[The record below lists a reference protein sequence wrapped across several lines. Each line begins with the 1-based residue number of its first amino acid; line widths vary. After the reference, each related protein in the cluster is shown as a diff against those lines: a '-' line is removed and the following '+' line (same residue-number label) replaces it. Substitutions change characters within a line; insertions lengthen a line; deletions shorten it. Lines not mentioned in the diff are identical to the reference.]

1 MADMT
6 QQELTSDALRQV
18 RDIFSEMDEDAERME
33 VDQTTQGK
41 RGHTSPTKGSLKAP
55 RLAGKGRGQGQ
66 ETETTEQE
74 PAANPA
80 SQPSNQNPRTWTRE
94 QRQQRHDE
102 QWKQWEAD
110 SQWYQNQEMKRLQK
124 ELEVL
129 KEQMRL
135 LARIALRHEDE
146 LSQRRTESDFLITF
160 EPLLTPSEGS
170 QSNMLLKLFKTVV
183 MWKTKRESGA
193 VDTPLRLTLFL
204 GMLVE
209 YEKRISINVE
219 QPEDLELLAQQKLL
233 RQKPDGGME
242 WPYLRWNTEKEVL
255 EESPTLKPLDHADL
269 MKNLKILQQSI
280 TAPGALLRFHST
292 RKLVESHQ
300 SPLTFLVSI
309 GMRDPQSLL
318 CWRALSE
325 LCFNSSGRLLRMRIR
340 PARMER
346 QPLVRVLAEQ
356 FPPPEQPMG
365 SGRGWK
371 DKRRSPA
378 RTSPGRDKPTGHGK
392 KKEEKDQASDLTTDP
407 ASLPSQ
413 PAPMETAVARAS

>member
-1 MADMT
+1 MRWLTVSPFERVTLGPAKPVELHRVGSTDAEFFFSCVLCFIIIVCSGSLDYLMADMT
-6 QQELTSDALRQV
+6 QQERTSDALKQV
-18 RDIFSEMDEDAERME
+18 RDCSSQDSLQAPVPPSPSPDLVLSLCPPVAVPSESPWWERHALACPGWPGPPPSSLHPRPSPRRL
-33 VDQTTQGK
+33 TQ
-41 RGHTSPTKGSLKAP
+41 
-55 RLAGKGRGQGQ
+55 
-66 ETETTEQE
+66 
-74 PAANPA
+74 
-80 SQPSNQNPRTWTRE
+80 
-94 QRQQRHDE
+94 
-102 QWKQWEAD
+102 
-110 SQWYQNQEMKRLQK
+110 
-124 ELEVL
+124 
-129 KEQMRL
+129 
-135 LARIALRHEDE
+135 
-146 LSQRRTESDFLITF
+146 
-160 EPLLTPSEGS
+160 SEGS

-183 MWKTKRESGA
+183 MWKTKRESGE

-204 GMLVE
+204 GMLLE
-209 YEKRISINVE
+209 YEKRISVNVE

-242 WPYLRWNTEKEVL
+242 WPYLKWNTEKEVL
-255 EESPTLKPLDHADL
+255 EESPALKPLDHADL

-413 PAPMETAVARAS
+413 PAPMETAEARAS

>member
-41 RGHTSPTKGSLKAP
+41 RGHASPTKGSLKAP

-160 EPLLTPSEGS
+160 EPLLTQSEGS

-183 MWKTKRESGA
+183 MWKTKRESGE

-204 GMLVE
+204 GMLLE

-233 RQKPDGGME
+233 RQMPDGGME
-242 WPYLRWNTEKEVL
+242 WPYLRWNT
-255 EESPTLKPLDHADL
+255 
-269 MKNLKILQQSI
+269 
-280 TAPGALLRFHST
+280 
-292 RKLVESHQ
+292 RKRK
-300 SPLTFLVSI
+300 F
-309 GMRDPQSLL
+309 
-318 CWRALSE
+318 W
-325 LCFNSSGRLLRMRIR
+325 
-340 PARMER
+340 
-346 QPLVRVLAEQ
+346 
-356 FPPPEQPMG
+356 
-365 SGRGWK
+365 
-371 DKRRSPA
+371 RSP
-378 RTSPGRDKPTGHGK
+378 RP
-392 KKEEKDQASDLTTDP
+392 
-407 ASLPSQ
+407 
-413 PAPMETAVARAS
+413 

>member
-1 MADMT
+1 
-6 QQELTSDALRQV
+6 
-18 RDIFSEMDEDAERME
+18 
-33 VDQTTQGK
+33 
-41 RGHTSPTKGSLKAP
+41 
-55 RLAGKGRGQGQ
+55 
-66 ETETTEQE
+66 
-74 PAANPA
+74 
-80 SQPSNQNPRTWTRE
+80 
-94 QRQQRHDE
+94 
-102 QWKQWEAD
+102 
-110 SQWYQNQEMKRLQK
+110 
-124 ELEVL
+124 
-129 KEQMRL
+129 
-135 LARIALRHEDE
+135 
-146 LSQRRTESDFLITF
+146 
-160 EPLLTPSEGS
+160 
-170 QSNMLLKLFKTVV
+170 MLLKLFKTVV
-183 MWKTKRESGA
+183 VWKTKRESGE
-193 VDTPLRLTLFL
+193 VDTPLR
-204 GMLVE
+204 
-209 YEKRISINVE
+209 
-219 QPEDLELLAQQKLL
+219 
-233 RQKPDGGME
+233 ME
-242 WPYLRWNTEKEVL
+242 WPHLKWNTEKVVL
-255 EESPTLKPLDHADL
+255 EESPALKPLDHADL

-392 KKEEKDQASDLTTDP
+392 KKEDQASDLPTDP